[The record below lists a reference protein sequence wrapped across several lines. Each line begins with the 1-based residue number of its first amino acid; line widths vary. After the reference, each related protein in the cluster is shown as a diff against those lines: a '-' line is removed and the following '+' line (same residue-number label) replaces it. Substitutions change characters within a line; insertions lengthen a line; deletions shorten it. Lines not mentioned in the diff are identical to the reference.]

1 MSQPDSGSGGHGS
14 ASARARGP
22 SRPAESMIPNL
33 LQMLTVAP
41 HLQATMMKAAFA
53 QHNEFLSFLNKRCEQ
68 ELQLAE
74 RICGTD
80 SLPGMLSACVEF
92 CRGAVQDYTE
102 EATKVTEI
110 SKDSVAA
117 AVSDIRNEAR
127 KVADLTCAVEGV

>member
-1 MSQPDSGSGGHGS
+1 
-14 ASARARGP
+14 
-22 SRPAESMIPNL
+22 
-33 LQMLTVAP
+33 
-41 HLQATMMKAAFA
+41 MMKAAFA